1 VTISAQQL
9 EDWLTAK
16 EDEHL
21 EFKEA
26 KNNFHFE
33 KLVKYCAALSNEGGG
48 TIVLGVTDSCPH
60 RVVGSGAFAD
70 IERTKAG
77 LIEKLRLR
85 IEAVEITHPDGRVL
99 IFTAPARPIGV
110 PIPVEGAYWMRAG
123 EELAP
128 MTPDML
134 RRIFDESGPD
144 FTAEICRDATLADLD
159 PLAIG
164 EFRQRW
170 AKKAQNERVL
180 IWPDAQ
186 VLVDAELV
194 VDGGLT
200 FAALIL
206 FGTRTALGR
215 HLAQAEII
223 FEYRSSEASGPAAER
238 QEFREGFFLFHDRLW
253 ELINK
258 RNDRQSYQ
266 DGFFRFEIPTF
277 DERPVREAL
286 LNAVCHR
293 DYRLGGSVFVRQF
306 ARRLEIISPGGLP
319 SGITIE
325 NILDEQNPRNRRL
338 AEAFGRCGLVER
350 SGQGMDL
357 MFESAIRHSKPL
369 PDFAGS
375 AEHKVCLTLHGTMGD
390 PAFVRFLEK
399 IGQENLASFGTRDFL
414 VLDLVHRE
422 QVMPEV
428 LKPRLLH
435 LREQGIVETIGR
447 GRGTRYLLSRR
458 FYAAIGQRG
467 TYTRRRGLDRGANK
481 ALLLKHIKDNGAGGT
496 KLEELQQVL
505 PSLSRHQVQRLVRE
519 LKGAGCVINQG
530 TTNAARWFPTGK
542 AQSDAT

>member
-1 VTISAQQL
+1 MSISIEQL
-9 EDWLTAK
+9 EQWLNAK

-26 KNNFHFE
+26 KSNFHFE
-33 KLVKYCAALSNEGGG
+33 KLVKYCAALANEGGG
-48 TIVLGVTDSCPH
+48 SIVLGVTDARP
-60 RVVGSGAFAD
+60 RKVVGSQAFAN

-77 LIEKLRLR
+77 LIDKLRLR
-85 IEAVEITHPDGRVL
+85 IEAVEIMHPHGRVL

-123 EELAP
+123 EDLAP

-144 FTAEICRDATLADLD
+144 FSAEICRHATLADLD
-159 PLAIG
+159 PLAIA

-170 AKKAQNERVL
+170 VKRVQNERIL
-180 IWPDAQ
+180 GRPDAQ
-186 VLVDAELV
+186 VLADAELV
-194 VDGGLT
+194 VDGRLT

-206 FGTRTALGR
+206 FGTGAALGR
-215 HLAQAEII
+215 HLAQAEVI

-238 QEFREGFFLFHDRLW
+238 HEFRQGFFLFHDPLW
-253 ELINK
+253 DLINK

-266 DGFFRFEIPTF
+266 DGFFRFDVPTF
-277 DERPVREAL
+277 DELPVREAV

-306 ARRLEIISPGGLP
+306 ARRLEIISPGGFP

-350 SGQGMDL
+350 SGQGMNL
-357 MFESAIRHSKPL
+357 MFESAIRQSKPL

-375 AEHKVCLTLHGTMGD
+375 AAHKVCLTLNGTMRA

-399 IGQENLASFGTRDFL
+399 IGQENLASFGTHDFL

-422 QVMPEV
+422 QPVPDG
-428 LKPRLLH
+428 LRPRLLR
-435 LREQGIVETIGR
+435 LREQGIVETVGR

-458 FYAAIGQRG
+458 FYGSIGQPG
-467 TYTRRRGLDRGANK
+467 AYTRRRGLDREANK
-481 ALLLKHIKDNGAGGT
+481 SLLLKHIKENPSRGAN
-496 KLEELQQVL
+496 LEELQQVL
-505 PSLSRHQVQRLVRE
+505 PGLSRFQVQSLVRE
-519 LKGAGCVINQG
+519 LKAAGLIRKVG
-530 TTNAARWFPTGK
+530 EVRWARWFPAGESK
-542 AQSDAT
+542 G